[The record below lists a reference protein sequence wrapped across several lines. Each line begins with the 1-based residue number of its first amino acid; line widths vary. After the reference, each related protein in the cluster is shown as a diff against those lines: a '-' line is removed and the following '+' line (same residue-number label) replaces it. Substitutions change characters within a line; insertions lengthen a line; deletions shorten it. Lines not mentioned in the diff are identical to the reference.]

1 MAEDGVLLKLAVQ
14 PVRRRPASAYLPPST
29 GPVPAHHSSAAAL
42 AVPERPS
49 ALTVCAVR
57 CAMVATQRVVVTA
70 ASAVMV
76 AAGCLY
82 SQRSAAAEE
91 AAKDAAIAAA
101 DPYRNQAAAAA
112 AAGKRPQYR
121 LYTMASIPSWNL
133 PTYHPASLKVQAYMR
148 FLKPDEPWF
157 ETDASSERRRR
168 TAHCAL
174 RTAHCALRTAHCAVI
189 LHASVWLSI

>member
-1 MAEDGVLLKLAVQ
+1 MLLKLAVQ
-14 PVRRRPASAYLPPST
+14 PVRRRPASACLPPST

-112 AAGKRPQYR
+112 AGKRPQYR

-157 ETDASSERRRR
+157 ETDASSERR
-168 TAHCAL
+168 
-174 RTAHCALRTAHCAVI
+174 TAHCALRTAHCAVI

>member
-1 MAEDGVLLKLAVQ
+1 
-14 PVRRRPASAYLPPST
+14 
-29 GPVPAHHSSAAAL
+29 
-42 AVPERPS
+42 
-49 ALTVCAVR
+49 
-57 CAMVATQRVVVTA
+57 MVATQRVVVTA

-168 TAHCAL
+168 TAHRAL
-174 RTAHCALRTAHCAVI
+174 RTAHCAAI